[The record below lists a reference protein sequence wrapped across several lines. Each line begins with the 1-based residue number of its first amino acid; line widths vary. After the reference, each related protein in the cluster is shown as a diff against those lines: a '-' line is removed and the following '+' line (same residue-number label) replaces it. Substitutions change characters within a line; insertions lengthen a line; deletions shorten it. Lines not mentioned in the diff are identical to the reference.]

1 MLIKIANAPYFE
13 GSNKNSFTIFDNV
26 STILSCKTSP
36 TEHTSNEDLLFFLNL
51 PHGQEDIVIE
61 IFNYDAISFLE
72 GLEMYKTCPLMDTNK
87 PTNEHLSENKI
98 YLTNSIIFERGG
110 KRHIARFDTMAY
122 ICNDEGKTL
131 EKCFAG
137 GILHKS

>member
-13 GSNKNSFTIFDNV
+13 GSKNSFIIFDNV

-36 TEHTSNEDLLFFLNL
+36 TEHSSNEDLLFFLNL
-51 PHGQEDIVIE
+51 PHEQDDIVIE
-61 IFNYDAISFLE
+61 IFNYERISFLG
-72 GLEMYKTCPLMDTNK
+72 GLEIYKTSPIMDTNI
-87 PTNEHLSENKI
+87 PTNEHLSENKV
-98 YLTNSIIFERGG
+98 YLTNSIIFERDG
-110 KRHIARFDTMAY
+110 KRHIARFDTIAY